1 MRFCYVRARC
11 SHVSLYTFDGSPR
24 LCLNVKGHL
33 QLLKVTETKLSNY
46 VKDHTYTLFNS
57 SYWVS
62 SSLSLFLST
71 HFPLPPTFSL
81 SLTHTEREL
90 WMCPCQRDTPRV
102 LASKIKC
109 ESPTPS
115 LSPLKY
121 LLISYNL
128 TKGSQPMIAVN
139 FKVY

>member
-1 MRFCYVRARC
+1 MRFCYVHARY

-24 LCLNVKGHL
+24 LCLSVKSHL

-46 VKDHTYTLFNS
+46 VKDHTYTFFNS

-62 SSLSLFLST
+62 SSLPA
-71 HFPLPPTFSL
+71 FPCPIFSL
-81 SLTHTEREL
+81 SHTEREL